1 MIDIPM
7 QSTLSALTYQKILS
21 LPATAVSAEDKQAQ
35 RKETWLQMDG
45 LSLRACYWFSTCHVV
60 VGLLTQLISTT
71 AVLVALVGWKSV
83 AVAVAAVLLI
93 APVTASMVERWTAL
107 LIKNWK
113 SGRERS
119 VVLHKALLAIR
130 QIKLSA
136 AEPSWMQKICNIR
149 DKEVHGYNDIAWL
162 RFWMVMVE
170 NIGPD
175 ILSGVPIYVYAWQGH
190 ALTASV
196 AFTFLS
202 LFKELQS
209 NLVDIPG
216 RFSPIRTGWATV
228 GELDVFLRKEEISE
242 PQFVSSNALALR
254 DAAVTWH
261 SELSEKANFQLE
273 SLETEFPTGEL
284 SIITGKT
291 GCGKSLLLSALAGE
305 AKIFSG
311 DICRPQSTKS
321 EHPEENL
328 ALNWIKP
335 GTFALVSQ
343 TPWMDNATIQ
353 DNILFGLPLVEE
365 RYARALYCCAL
376 DKDLLGF
383 EDGDMTVISI
393 KGVSIS
399 GGQRSRIALARALY
413 SKASFLLMDDVLSA
427 VDVEVREWIVE
438 KALCG
443 SLARGRTRVLVT
455 HHEEQLRS
463 KVSYRLLIRDQTAT
477 SELVS
482 SSTSSST
489 EQGSDESSPPE

>member
-1 MIDIPM
+1 M
-7 QSTLSALTYQKILS
+7 QNTLSALTYQKILS
-21 LPATAVSAEDKQAQ
+21 LPAIAANAEDKQAQ

-45 LSLRACYWFSTCHVV
+45 LGFNIK
-60 VGLLTQLISTT
+60 LIATT

-83 AVAVAAVLLI
+83 AVAIAAVLLI

-107 LIKNWK
+107 LITNWK

-119 VVLHKALLAIR
+119 AVLHKALLAIR

-136 AEPSWMQKICNIR
+136 AEPFWKQKIYNIR
-149 DKEVHGYNDIAWL
+149 DKEVQGYNDIARL

-196 AFTFLS
+196 AFTFIS

-216 RFSPIRTGWATV
+216 RFSPIRTGWATA
-228 GELDVFLRKEEISE
+228 GELDAFLRKEEIRE
-242 PQFVSSNALALR
+242 PQFVSSNALSLR

-261 SELSEKANFQLE
+261 SEWSKKATLQLQ
-273 SLETEFPTGEL
+273 SLEAEFPTGEL
-284 SIITGKT
+284 SMVAGKT

-305 AKIFSG
+305 AKILSG
-311 DICRPQSTKS
+311 DICRPQPPKIKHS
-321 EHPEENL
+321 EKNL

-335 GTFALVSQ
+335 GTFAFVSQ
-343 TPWMDNATIQ
+343 TPWIDNASIQ

-376 DKDLLGF
+376 EKD
-383 EDGDMTVISI
+383 
-393 KGVSIS
+393 
-399 GGQRSRIALARALY
+399 
-413 SKASFLLMDDVLSA
+413 
-427 VDVEVREWIVE
+427 
-438 KALCG
+438 
-443 SLARGRTRVLVT
+443 
-455 HHEEQLRS
+455 
-463 KVSYRLLIRDQTAT
+463 
-477 SELVS
+477 
-482 SSTSSST
+482 
-489 EQGSDESSPPE
+489 